1 MWETRDALVFALRDA
16 THAPIWEFFWKNT
29 QQITALC
36 RKPLGRVRVEHP
48 RWPTQ
53 VERRNMIKQ
62 GTIQEFL
69 TKNSDL
75 ALAFMVT
82 AIIGMMIVPLPSFL
96 LDMLLTLNIT
106 IAVTLL
112 MVSLYVPG
120 AIEISTFPSLLLVTT
135 LFRLALNVSSTRLIL
150 LYADAGEVI
159 SSFGN
164 FVVQG
169 NYVVGAVIF
178 LILTLIQF
186 LVIAKGSERVSEV
199 AARFTLDAMPGK
211 QMSIDADLRAGA
223 FDLDEARRRRAL
235 VQKESKLYGAMDG
248 AMKFVKGD
256 AIAGIIMTSINIIAG
271 MIVGIVMLDMPAAE
285 AAGTYTLLT
294 IGDGLVSQI
303 PALLI
308 STSAGIIVTRV
319 GGGDDDGHLGGDIF
333 RQIVAQPKALAIA
346 AVVLGLLGII
356 PGLPTVP
363 FLLMGTVVGLAAWG
377 LMRAGPL
384 GEGELTQEQ
393 AQQVEEVEEEAK
405 SGARQARAMI
415 PALTPLALDIGSAL
429 ASEIAGER
437 EEWLRGMVPSMR
449 EGVFHEIGVKV
460 PGVRVRTGARHC
472 GARQFMISL
481 DEVPVDMG
489 EVPRGSVLVNEDPAS
504 LEVFEITAQ
513 PTRHPVTGQPAAWID
528 KDDRQTVESAGYSTW
543 DAAAYMLLRLTAT
556 LKENASEFVGLQQ
569 VQQMLDQLEG
579 PYPASVQEVIPKLI
593 ALPELT
599 NILRRLAEEGISL
612 RNLPRILE
620 VLSERAQNIK
630 DPVELTEE
638 VRAGLSRYIT
648 HKYAGH
654 DGTVVVYVVDRD
666 VEEMISKAVR
676 KTPQGSFL
684 ALAPT
689 DTQAILAGVRAQL
702 EGDVAAGRAPI
713 VLTDQA
719 VRRYLRK
726 LVSLEMPQATV
737 LSYQEL
743 DPALRIQPIGRIEA
757 SYA

>member
-1 MWETRDALVFALRDA
+1 M
-16 THAPIWEFFWKNT
+16 
-29 QQITALC
+29 
-36 RKPLGRVRVEHP
+36 
-48 RWPTQ
+48 
-53 VERRNMIKQ
+53 KQ
-62 GTIQEFL
+62 GTIQTFL

-75 ALAFMVT
+75 ALAFLVI

-120 AIEISTFPSLLLVTT
+120 AIQISTFPSLLLVTT

-271 MIVGIVMLDMPAAE
+271 MIVGIVMMEMPVAE
-285 AAGTYTLLT
+285 AAATYTLLT

-308 STSAGIIVTRV
+308 STAAGIIVTRV
-319 GGGDDDGHLGGDIF
+319 GGGDEDGHLGGDIF
-333 RQIVAQPKALAIA
+333 EQLVAQPKAIAIA
-346 AVVLGLLGII
+346 GVMLGLLAII

-363 FLLMGTVVGLAAWG
+363 FLLMATVVGLAAWG
-377 LMRAGPL
+377 LMRANPL
-384 GEGELTQEQ
+384 EDDALTQEQ
-393 AQQVEEVEEEAK
+393 AEQVEAVEEEAK

-429 ASEIAGER
+429 ATEIAGER
-437 EEWLRGMVPSMR
+437 EEWLRAMVPSMR
-449 EGVFHEIGVKV
+449 EGVFHELGVKV
-460 PGVRVRTGARHC
+460 PGVRVRTGARDC
-472 GARQFMISL
+472 GARQFMISV
-481 DEVPVDMG
+481 DEVPVDSG
-489 EVPRGSVLVNEDPAS
+489 EIPQGRALVNEAPES
-504 LEVFEITAQ
+504 LAVFEIDAQ

-528 KDDRQTVESAGYSTW
+528 RADCQTVESAGYSTW
-543 DAAAYMLLRLTAT
+543 DAAAYMLLRLTAA
-556 LKENASEFVGLQQ
+556 LKDNASDFVGLQQ

-579 PYPASVQEVIPKLI
+579 PYPASIQEVIPKLI

-620 VLSERAQNIK
+620 VLAERAQNIK
-630 DPVELTEE
+630 DPVDLTEE

-648 HKYAGH
+648 HKYAGN

-666 VEEMISKAVR
+666 VEEMISKAIR
-676 KTPQGSFL
+676 KSAQGSFL
-684 ALAPT
+684 ALAPMH
-689 DTQAILAGVRAQL
+689 TQQILAGLREQL

-713 VLTDQA
+713 VLTDQG

-726 LVSLEMPQATV
+726 LVSLEMPQVIV

-757 SYA
+757 RE